1 MPQKMKFFLDA
12 MQLDYRTLSMLS
24 QTSTHKSQCI
34 SQYSRESTFPLKGNS
49 AINY

>member
-24 QTSTHKSQCI
+24 QTSTHKSQC
-34 SQYSRESTFPLKGNS
+34 N
-49 AINY
+49 INIPVKAPFL